1 MKLATF
7 RGRVI
12 ATLAPAS
19 CKAERHRPPQ
29 STRPPPV
36 MTTTLSLIDSCMA
49 HPIVL
54 PLCGSLEAVT
64 YEARAVWAM
73 AGADNLAG
81 PMRVR
86 MMHAIFQNQRRQ
98 APWRLLNR
106 RPTNASKGLQVAHAD
121 RQGSAHAVILEPSP
135 RRVRVTFNGET
146 IADSSNMQLLHE
158 DGHLPMYYFPIEDV
172 RTDLLEKTDHSTH
185 CPYKGDAS
193 YWTVRVGDREAEN
206 AVWGYEDPLPAQPGL
221 KGLVAFY
228 WGRMDQWFEEDEEI
242 FVHPRDPY
250 KRIDTIASSR
260 QVTVTLGG
268 RVVADTK
275 NAVFLFETGSADAL
289 LHPAGRYRGDAEPR
303 QTPRPPVPTKASRT
317 ISMSRWM
324 GRPTRTSCGITP
336 IPIAEIPKIK
346 DLLCFYNEKVD
357 AIAVDGQE
365 IPKQPSPWSDG

>member
-1 MKLATF
+1 
-7 RGRVI
+7 
-12 ATLAPAS
+12 
-19 CKAERHRPPQ
+19 
-29 STRPPPV
+29 
-36 MTTTLSLIDSCMA
+36 
-49 HPIVL
+49 
-54 PLCGSLEAVT
+54 
-64 YEARAVWAM
+64 M

-86 MMHAIFQNQRRQ
+86 MMHPYFKTRELGTMALAESPANKRI
-98 APWRLLNR
+98 
-106 RPTNASKGLQVAHAD
+106 KGLQVAHAD

-135 RRVRVTFNGET
+135 RRVRVTFSGET

-158 DGHLPMYYFPIEDV
+158 DGHLPIYYFPIEDV

-275 NAVFLFETGSADAL
+275 NAVFLFETGL
-289 LHPAGRYRGDAEPR
+289 
-303 QTPRPPVPTKASRT
+303 
-317 ISMSRWM
+317 
-324 GRPTRTSCGITP
+324 PTRYYIPRADIVATLSPSDTQTACPYKGVAHYFNVEVDGKTYEDIVWYYPDP
-336 IPIAEIPKIK
+336 IEEIPKIK